1 MKSSPRKSEKLY
13 GVWKTMRQR
22 CRDKNK
28 EHYDRYGGR
37 GIRVCEEWGDY
48 LKFKEW
54 AIKNGYKNGLTID
67 RINTDGGYPRKIV
80 DGYLGK
86 CNKTTEAAI
95 TKLQF
100 VEKLTQ
106 SQNGQE

>member
-48 LKFKEW
+48 LEFKEW
-54 AIKNGYKNGLTID
+54 AIKNGYKKRAYD
-67 RINTDGGYPRKIV
+67 RQ
-80 DGYLGK
+80 
-86 CNKTTEAAI
+86 NKYGWRI
-95 TKLQF
+95 F
-100 VEKLTQ
+100 PEKL
-106 SQNGQE
+106 